1 MQLVIVESKSKT
13 KTIEKILGKE
23 FRVLASSG
31 HIDNLPKKELG
42 IDVDAG
48 FKPRYVLASDKKK
61 VVAQL
66 QDQAAKASMVWLA
79 TDKDYEGERIAEA
92 LRKRLGLTEFRRVYF
107 TEITPA
113 AIQASFENPSTQLN
127 RDYLDCQEA
136 RRVMDRLI
144 GYKLSPIIWKHFTA
158 NSKTP
163 LSIGRVQAATLA
175 LVVRRENEIRDF
187 NPEKKWILSASFS
200 TLEDKATLYCDQH
213 VEDSLSRPQVIELL
227 QKIHEE
233 WSIKISE
240 VEKTR
245 TYPPK
250 PFITSTLQQVA
261 YQQLRYP
268 IKKTMKLAQELYE
281 KGLITYMRTDSAVL
295 SQDFVEKATTFLKT
309 EYGSQYIVAAPRVV
323 KNNKSAQEAHE
334 AIRPTSTKK
343 DITLSEEHQRL
354 YTLIWERAMGF
365 LMSPAEYEQ
374 ARVRIRDSSFSPT
387 HAFQGIYKSLVFDG
401 FLVLNGKHPIQGPL
415 DIAAV
420 EKKIGAAQQLRC
432 QTIDATQKIN
442 APPARLEEASLV
454 RLMETEGIGRPATY
468 QQSIEKLVDKR
479 YIEKQNYSGQP
490 QSVETISWRGQGQ
503 RLAESKQTVLIG
515 AEKNRFGTTELGQ
528 KIFEFMNQ
536 YFQTLIDIDFTRTME
551 QKMDDIVA
559 QKNTRL
565 GVLQEFYVTLTPLL
579 SQQFSK
585 TVLPKKEDVAQHK
598 IGRKIYRIRE
608 GPYGLY
614 LHYKNDKKTV
624 NLGVQPYLDFMK
636 KSAQEINVKDIKLL
650 ISFPKIYDSKKLE
663 YGRYGLFLNK
673 KWLPKLLKWTPRL
686 KKPPKLKKRPPMP
699 RRRPSSRPRL
709 LM

>member
-66 QDQAAKASMVWLA
+66 QEQAAKASLVWLA

-107 TEITPA
+107 TEITPT
-113 AIQASFENPSTQLN
+113 AIRTSFETPYTQLH

-144 GYKLSPIIWKHFTA
+144 GYKLSPILWKHFTA

-187 NPEKKWILSASFS
+187 NPEKKWILSATFT

-213 VEDSLSRPQVIELL
+213 VQDSQSRPQVMELL
-227 QKIHEE
+227 QKIREE
-233 WSIKISE
+233 WSIKISD

-281 KGLITYMRTDSAVL
+281 KGLITYMRTDSAIL
-295 SQDFVEKATTFLKT
+295 SQDFMEKGTAFLNA
-309 EYGSQYIVAAPRVV
+309 EYGSRYVVQVPRVV

-354 YTLIWERAMGF
+354 YTMIWERAMGF
-365 LMSPAEYEQ
+365 LMSPAEYDQ
-374 ARVRIRDSSFSPT
+374 ARVRIRDSSFSPP
-387 HAFQGIYKSLVFDG
+387 HAFQGLYKSLVFDG
-401 FLVLNGKHPIQGPL
+401 FLVLDGKHPIQGPL
-415 DIAAV
+415 DVAALQ
-420 EKKIGAAQQLRC
+420 KKIGAAQQLRC
-432 QTIDATQKIN
+432 QIIDATQKIN

-503 RLAESKQTVLIG
+503 RLTESKQTVTIG

-536 YFQTLIDIDFTRTME
+536 YFQTLMDIDFTRTME
-551 QKMDDIVA
+551 QKMDDIVT

-565 GVLQEFYVTLTPLL
+565 GVLQEFYETLTPLL

-624 NLGVQPYLDFMK
+624 NLGIQPYLDFMK
-636 KSAQEINVKDIKLL
+636 KTAQEINLKDIQLL
-650 ISFPKIYDSKKLE
+650 ISFPKIFDSKKLE
-663 YGRYGLFLNK
+663 YGRYGFFCRETPS
-673 KWLPKLLKWTPRL
+673 LPFKEIITKLLSEL
-686 KKPPKLKKRPPMP
+686 
-699 RRRPSSRPRL
+699 
-709 LM
+709 